1 MFFLAD
7 IQPLGLYHRAIMQSG
22 GLFNP
27 FWLWQTREDAVGLSS
42 VLATIY
48 NCTDLSPQGKLDC
61 LQNID
66 AKVLEES
73 INVGREETL
82 GIQKVFRGTGVID
95 GDFFPD
101 IPTELVDRG
110 EYNHVDL
117 MLGMTK
123 DEGLLQ
129 TVNFELNPDL
139 YGLAQ
144 VLWKH
149 LGPMFLFGRVGD
161 YDTWPGDWEK
171 CQDITNVTSDSF
183 MISVEEA
190 MIISVLPR
198 VPVEH

>member
-1 MFFLAD
+1 
-7 IQPLGLYHRAIMQSG
+7 MQSG

-42 VLATIY
+42 VLATLY

-66 AKVLEES
+66 AKDLEES
-73 INVGREETL
+73 INLGSEETL
-82 GIQKVFRGTGVID
+82 GIQKVFRGTGIID

-129 TVNFELNPDL
+129 TIQFEINHDL

-144 VLWKH
+144 VLYIMRGGELSHSGVATRIRSTPSKVTWSPFTARCAKH
-149 LGPMFLFGRVGD
+149 NRGG
-161 YDTWPGDWEK
+161 
-171 CQDITNVTSDSF
+171 
-183 MISVEEA
+183 ISYC
-190 MIISVLPR
+190 
-198 VPVEH
+198 

>member
-1 MFFLAD
+1 MD
-7 IQPLGLYHRAIMQSG
+7 IICTFAGLYHRAIMQSG

-42 VLATIY
+42 VLAMIY
-48 NCTDLSPQGKLDC
+48 NCTDYTSPQGKLDC
-61 LQNID
+61 LQEVD
-66 AKVLEES
+66 FKDLEES
-73 INVGREETL
+73 INLGSEETL

-129 TVNFELNPDL
+129 TVNFEINLDL

-144 VLWKH
+144 V
-149 LGPMFLFGRVGD
+149 
-161 YDTWPGDWEK
+161 
-171 CQDITNVTSDSF
+171 SF
-183 MISVEEA
+183 TMSANWCHFV
-190 MIISVLPR
+190 IISS
-198 VPVEH
+198 

>member
-1 MFFLAD
+1 MD
-7 IQPLGLYHRAIMQSG
+7 IICTFAGLYHRAIMQSG

-42 VLATIY
+42 VLAMIY
-48 NCTDLSPQGKLDC
+48 NCTDC
-61 LQNID
+61 LQEVD
-66 AKVLEES
+66 FKDLEES
-73 INVGREETL
+73 INLGSEETL

-129 TVNFELNPDL
+129 TVNFEINPDL

-144 VLWKH
+144 V
-149 LGPMFLFGRVGD
+149 
-161 YDTWPGDWEK
+161 
-171 CQDITNVTSDSF
+171 SF
-183 MISVEEA
+183 TMSANWCHFV
-190 MIISVLPR
+190 IISS
-198 VPVEH
+198 